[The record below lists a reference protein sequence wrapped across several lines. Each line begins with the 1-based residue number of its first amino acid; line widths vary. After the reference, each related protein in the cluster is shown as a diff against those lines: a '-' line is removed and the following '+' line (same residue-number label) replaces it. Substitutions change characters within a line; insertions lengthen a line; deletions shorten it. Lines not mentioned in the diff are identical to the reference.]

1 MKNLIVTFLFVCGF
15 TQVYSQI
22 IVDSIGNVGIG
33 TSPNSTLY
41 SKFSVGNTGNTG
53 AFVSFYSDTT
63 ACRIGMRYIHHDPN
77 NTSGA
82 YSKGIAVMNTI
93 SNGEF
98 NIGVEGRAS
107 ASSALGSGRAI
118 GVQGLSGNSTSG
130 YNYGVFGTL
139 VGIQNGAGIF
149 GTTTNSTGVSVGG
162 RYAGYFD
169 GDTYVSGTLTATSVY
184 TPSDIRLKENVV
196 SLSSNESSDSSL
208 EKLLNINV
216 IKYNL
221 ININKDN
228 SDTAKTNVAKVQSV
242 INSSKNYYGFSAQE
256 LQKIYPDLVAE
267 GQNGYLAVNYIEMVP
282 ILVRSIQELKAEIN
296 ELTSNSSGS
305 SANAKTVS
313 SISSTEVASNVL
325 YQNDPNPFSENTKIS
340 FSLQESVKSA
350 VLIIYDMNGKQIESY
365 PVKDRGNSSITID
378 KNNLYPGMYIY
389 TLIADG
395 KSIDTKRM
403 ILTN

>member
-1 MKNLIVTFLFVCGF
+1 MKNLIVTFLFICGF

-22 IVDSIGNVGIG
+22 IVDSVGNVGIG

-41 SKFSVGNTGNTG
+41 SKLSVGNTGNTG

-63 ACRIGMRYIHHDPN
+63 AYRKGIRYSHHDPN

-82 YSKGIAVMNTI
+82 YSKGIEVQNFV

-98 NIGVEGRAS
+98 NIGVEGRS
-107 ASSALGSGRAI
+107 SSSSALGSGRAI
-118 GVQGLSGNSTSG
+118 GVLGLGGNSTSG
-130 YNYGVFGTL
+130 YNYGVFGTIW
-139 VGIQNGAGIF
+139 GNQNGAGIF
-149 GTTTNSTGVSVGG
+149 GSTTNSTGVDVGG

-216 IKYNL
+216 IRYNL

-228 SDTAKTNVAKVQSV
+228 SDTAKTNAAKVQSV
-242 INSSKNYYGFSAQE
+242 TNSSKKYYGFSAQE

-267 GQNGYLAVNYIEMVP
+267 GQNGYLAVNYVEMVP

-296 ELTSNSSGS
+296 ELTNSSSGS
-305 SANAKTVS
+305 SANVKTVS
-313 SISSTEVASNVL
+313 AISSTEVTSNIL

-365 PVKDRGNSSITID
+365 PITDRGSSSITID

-395 KSIDTKRM
+395 KCIDTKRM